1 MSTFS
6 FESTPSPADGIA
18 PTAPTVPVTAGGADT
33 IATHIDQLLKSPA
46 EVRAAIESRTAL
58 AERTRTYVQVLVACT
73 ALFGASLGF
82 YRGGVQILFAAIKL
96 PIVTLLTLAVT
107 APLLYALN
115 RALERPADMARE
127 VAQLVASLARG
138 ALVLAAE
145 LPLIWAAHA
154 VGADYH
160 RLILLTVLSCGIAGI
175 VSFWFLWK
183 AISVTKVGRAFIAF
197 FVLATMGVVGAQASW
212 LFRPF
217 LVRPRATSVV
227 FIHPL
232 EGSFSEAIGDSLS
245 SAQGH
250 YHGDVGY
257 QSRSQ

>member
-1 MSTFS
+1 MATFS
-6 FESTPSPADGIA
+6 LESASLPPDGI
-18 PTAPTVPVTAGGADT
+18 VADT
-33 IATHIDQLLKSPA
+33 AAVHIDQLLKSPA

-58 AERTRTYVQVLVACT
+58 AARTRTYVQVLVACT
-73 ALFGASLGF
+73 AIFGASLGF
-82 YRGGVQILFAAIKL
+82 YRGGIQILFAAIKL
-96 PIVTLLTLAVT
+96 PIVMLLMLAVA
-107 APLLYALN
+107 APLLYTLN

-160 RLILLTVLSCGIAGI
+160 RLILLTVLACSVAGV

-183 AISVTKVGRAFIAF
+183 AISVTKLGRTFVALM
-197 FVLATMGVVGAQASW
+197 VLATMGVVGAQASW

-227 FIHPL
+227 FMHPL
-232 EGSFSEAIGDSLS
+232 EGSFSDAIGDSLS

-250 YHGDVGY
+250 YRCGSCY
-257 QSRSQ
+257 QSRTR